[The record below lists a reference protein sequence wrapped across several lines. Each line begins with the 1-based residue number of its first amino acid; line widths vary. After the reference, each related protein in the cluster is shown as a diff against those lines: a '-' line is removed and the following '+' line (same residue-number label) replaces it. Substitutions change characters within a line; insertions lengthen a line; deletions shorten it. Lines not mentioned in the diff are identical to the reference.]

1 MRDESEIHPDMKPL
15 LAARVL
21 MAPAKTP
28 EEKRANWT
36 RYTNAIAIPRPAH
49 IVTEDRAIPTP
60 DHEVP
65 VRIYRREGQAAGAP
79 IIVYLHGGGFMLGDL
94 DSSDSNAW
102 GLCDQTGAIVVS
114 VDYRLTPEHPYPA
127 AFNDCYGVLAW
138 LAEHGAE
145 IGATGA
151 LIAICGDSAGGSL
164 GAACCLAARNRGG
177 PLIAAQALVYPTLGA
192 DPILPSYIE
201 SKDGPSLTTESMIIY
216 NDIYF
221 SGWRFA
227 ADPYAAPLK
236 APDLSHLPPAF
247 IHTAEFDPLRDDG
260 REFAARLAQ
269 EGVWVTYR
277 EARRMLH
284 GFLRMREA
292 GDQARA
298 EFAALCA
305 FLRYHLHLDATA

>member
-28 EEKRANWT
+28 AGKRANWT
-36 RYTNAIAIPRPAH
+36 RYTSAIAIPRPPH
-49 IVTEDRAIPTP
+49 ILTEDRTIPTP
-60 DHEVP
+60 DHAVP
-65 VRIYRREGQAAGAP
+65 VRVYRREGQAAGAP
-79 IIVYLHGGGFMLGDL
+79 VLVYLHGGGFMLGDL

-102 GLCDQTGAIVVS
+102 GLCEQTGAVVVS

-127 AFNDCYGVLAW
+127 AFNDCYGVVTW
-138 LAEHGAE
+138 LAAHGAE
-145 IGATGA
+145 IGIDQARIA
-151 LIAICGDSAGGSL
+151 LCGDSAGGSL
-164 GAACCLAARNRGG
+164 GAACCLAARDRGG
-177 PLIAAQALVYPTLGA
+177 PVIAAQALVYPTLGA

-201 SKDGPSLTTESMIIY
+201 SKDGPSLTTEGMIYY

-221 SGWRFA
+221 SGFTHA

-236 APDLSHLPPAF
+236 APDVSHLPPAF
-247 IHTAEFDPLRDDG
+247 IHTAAFDPIRDDG
-260 REFAARLAQ
+260 RAYAARLAAA
-269 EGVWVTYR
+269 GVWVTYR

-292 GDQARA
+292 GPQARE
-298 EFAALCA
+298 EFAALCG
-305 FLRYHLHLDATA
+305 FLRYHLEPAA